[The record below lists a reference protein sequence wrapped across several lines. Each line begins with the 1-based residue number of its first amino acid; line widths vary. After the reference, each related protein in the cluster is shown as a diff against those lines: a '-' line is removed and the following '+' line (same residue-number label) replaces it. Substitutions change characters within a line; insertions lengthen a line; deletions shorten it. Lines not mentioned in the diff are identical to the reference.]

1 MIKATID
8 DHLGGKMNDR
18 DALVSAFNAHNDAVR
33 AAFGDD
39 RLLVFEAK
47 DGWEPLCRFLGVET
61 PDGPFPHVNSKE
73 EFDAVFGMLGSPMG
87 AKVMN
92 GEGMDL
98 PGSMHDEIF

>member
-1 MIKATID
+1 
-8 DHLGGKMNDR
+8 MNDR
-18 DALVSAFNAHNDAVR
+18 DALVSAFNAHTDAVR